1 MTDYGKGPTIF
12 HHILQET
19 IFTET
24 VKSATNAAGDIIVE
38 TIGKQLKQRTAGLA
52 LLEITAMLQ
61 ALAVA
66 GISNILQE
74 RVPSDYGNKDEIAR
88 LAAIIIH
95 QRALAP
101 ESPWAKIF
109 EWSAQDYHQKYRQHS
124 DIAGRLITASS
135 DNSAN
140 NRRHDNG

>member
-1 MTDYGKGPTIF
+1 MIDYGKGPTIF

-24 VKSATNAAGDIIVE
+24 VKSATNAACDVIVS
-38 TIGKQLKQRTAGLA
+38 TIGKELKQRTAGLA
-52 LLEITAMLQ
+52 LLEITATLQ
-61 ALAVA
+61 VLAVA

-74 RVPSDYGNKDEIAR
+74 KVPSNYGSKDEIAR

-101 ESPWAKIF
+101 ESPWIKIF

-124 DIAGRLITASS
+124 DIAARLIAAT
-135 DNSAN
+135 
-140 NRRHDNG
+140 RGGGTK